1 MDRREP
7 DKCLFGYGGKG
18 RNMVNFWRVGLEFFK
33 EEMFMA
39 NIMKSPGKYIQ
50 GAGELAKIGT
60 HVKKMGT
67 NFLVIISKRNYG
79 ELGSLI
85 GSSLEEAGYKA
96 RFEIF
101 NGECSL
107 EEIDR
112 LTAIG
117 SDAGVDSVIA
127 VGGGKAIDT
136 GKAVGVK
143 LDVPAII
150 VPTIASNDAPCSGLS
165 VCYNEK
171 GVVCKVI
178 YGKRNPDIVIVDTA
192 IIAKSPLRLFVAGMG
207 DAMSTYF
214 EARACKASGAGNYCR
229 GTMPNT
235 AYAMAELC
243 HTLLI
248 KSGVQA
254 YKDVQEGEASDAVD
268 EIAEADILLSG
279 VGFESC
285 GLAAAHAIND
295 GFAQVPQAH
304 GALHGEKVAYGT
316 LCQLYLENNQADFDE
331 VYAFNKAV
339 GLPTTLA
346 DLGITEVI
354 PDEIAAVAAAAC
366 VKTQSTKNMPF
377 PVSEAD
383 VVDAIMAVDKIG
395 RERA

>member
-1 MDRREP
+1 MSKERESA
-7 DKCLFGYGGKG
+7 
-18 RNMVNFWRVGLEFFK
+18 
-33 EEMFMA
+33 MA

-50 GAGELAKIGT
+50 GPGELENIGT

-67 NFLVIISKRNYG
+67 NFIIIISKRNKD
-79 ELGSLI
+79 ELGEVIVKSLT
-85 GSSLEEAGYKA
+85 EAGYA
-96 RFEIF
+96 YTFEIF
-101 NGECSL
+101 GGECSL

-112 LTAIG
+112 IAEVG
-117 SDAGVDSVIA
+117 KKADADAVIA

-136 GKAVGVK
+136 GKAVGVRM
-143 LDVPAII
+143 DVPVI
-150 VPTIASNDAPCSGLS
+150 VCPTIASNDAPCSGLS
-165 VCYNEK
+165 VCYNEE
-171 GVVCKVI
+171 GVVCKVV
-178 YGKRNPDIVIVDTA
+178 YGKRNPDIVIVDTE

-214 EARACKASGAGNYCR
+214 EARACKASSAKNYCR

-235 AYAMAELC
+235 AFGMAKLC
-243 HTLLI
+243 YDILL

-254 YKDVQEGEASDAVD
+254 YEDVKEGKCTPAVD
-268 EIAEADILLSG
+268 EVAEADILLSG

-316 LCQLYLENNQADFDE
+316 LCQLILENDMESFDT
-331 VYAFNKAV
+331 VYDFNKKV

-346 DLGITEVI
+346 DLGITEVK
-354 PDEIAAVAAAAC
+354 DEEIQKVAIMAN

-377 PVSEAD
+377 AVTEEDIVKAIYK
-383 VVDAIMAVDKIG
+383 VDEIG
-395 RERA
+395 RTRK